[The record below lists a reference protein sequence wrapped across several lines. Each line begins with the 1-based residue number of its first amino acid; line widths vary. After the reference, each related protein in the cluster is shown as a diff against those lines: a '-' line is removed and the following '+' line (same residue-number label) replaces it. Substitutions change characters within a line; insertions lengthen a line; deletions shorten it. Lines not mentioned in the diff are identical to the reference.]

1 MPPVV
6 KVLTIRVVVDA
17 CSRPVTLGEVVR
29 PEHPRTVSEPFAHER
44 HVRQQLVG
52 VLRRAKQLECMSE
65 ELQGVYDAL
74 VIALGQIVRGLGEE
88 RRQGLASARSLL
100 CSSRLAAAARRGLS
114 AMSRPRLVVDGKENQ
129 RNMLLC
135 RLGEDLTA
143 RHPCADLLP
152 RLQSGR
158 SKAGDASEVHT
169 LHDQL
174 EPAKRIELG

>member
-1 MPPVV
+1 MTPVV
-6 KVLTIRVVVDA
+6 KVESLNG
-17 CSRPVTLGEVVR
+17 SRRLSQSAVQHLYRP

-88 RRQGLASARSLL
+88 RQGLASARSML
-100 CSSRLAAAARRGLS
+100 CSSRLAAAAARRGLS

-129 RNMLLC
+129 RNMLLAA
-135 RLGEDLTA
+135 GGD
-143 RHPCADLLP
+143 PGLLVTHAP
-152 RLQSGR
+152 
-158 SKAGDASEVHT
+158 T
-169 LHDQL
+169 CCHDFKGQ
-174 EPAKRIELG
+174 K